1 MKVLVTGGAGY
12 IGSHVARSLVERG
25 DSVIIVDDLSEGLP
39 ARVAG
44 FDFVSLNLAAANA
57 QQVLTEAMID
67 HKIDAVVHLAAR
79 KKVGESVEKPE
90 WYYSQNIGGQANL
103 MAAMRDAGVSKLVF
117 SSSAATYGMPDVASV
132 AEDQPCKPINPYGE
146 TKLVGEMLVAA
157 SAKAWGLR
165 AVNLRYFNVAGAG
178 WPDLADTAIANLIP
192 IFFAAIRA
200 GKTPK
205 VFGDDYLTPDGSCV
219 RDYVHVHDL
228 ALAHLAAIDYLES
241 EIREFDTFNVGT
253 GIGSSVFE
261 VVAEIRKVSGIN
273 FDIDV
278 EPRRPGDPPYL
289 CANVNRIKK
298 ILGWEARYDLHDIV
312 ESGWQATS

>member
-12 IGSHVARSLVERG
+12 IGSHVARSLIERG
-25 DSVIIVDDLSEGLP
+25 DDVLIVDDLSEGLP
-39 ARVAG
+39 QRVA
-44 FDFVSLNLAAANA
+44 DYNFVSLDLASENA
-57 QQVLTEAMID
+57 PQVLVDAMRKHNIE
-67 HKIDAVVHLAAR
+67 AVVHLAAR

-90 WYYSQNIGGQANL
+90 WYFSQNVGGQANL
-103 MAAMRDAGVSKLVF
+103 MAAMREAGVSKFVF

-132 AEDQPCKPINPYGE
+132 AEDQPCRPINPYGE
-146 TKLVGEMLVAA
+146 TKLVGEMLAAA

-205 VFGDDYLTPDGSCV
+205 VFGDDYQTPDGSCV

-228 ALAHLAAIDYLES
+228 ALAHLAAIDYLDYEN
-241 EIREFDTFNVGT
+241 RDFDTFNVGT
-253 GIGSSVFE
+253 GTGSSVFE
-261 VVAEIRKVSGIN
+261 VVDQIRKVSGIN
-273 FDIDV
+273 FEIEV
-278 EPRRPGDPPYL
+278 EPRRAGDPPYL
-289 CANVNRIKK
+289 CANVDRIKNT
-298 ILGWEARYDLHDIV
+298 LGWKAKFDLHDIV
-312 ESGWQATS
+312 ESGWKATS

>member
-12 IGSHVARSLVERG
+12 IGSHVARSLIERG
-25 DSVIIVDDLSEGLP
+25 DDVLIVDDLSEGLP
-39 ARVAG
+39 QRVADY
-44 FDFVSLNLAAANA
+44 DFVSLDLASENA
-57 QQVLTEAMID
+57 PQVLSDAMRK
-67 HKIDAVVHLAAR
+67 HNVEAVVHLAAR

-90 WYYSQNIGGQANL
+90 WYYSQNVGGQANL
-103 MAAMRDAGVSKLVF
+103 MAAMREVGVSKFVF

-132 AEDQPCKPINPYGE
+132 AENQPCRPINPYGE
-146 TKLVGEMLVAA
+146 TKLVGEMLAAA

-205 VFGDDYLTPDGSCV
+205 VFGDDYQTPDGSCV

-228 ALAHLAAIDYLES
+228 ALAHLAAIDYLDS
-241 EIREFDTFNVGT
+241 ENREFDTFNVGT
-253 GIGSSVFE
+253 GTGSSVFE
-261 VVAEIRKVSGIN
+261 VVDQIRKVSGIN
-273 FDIDV
+273 FEIEV
-278 EPRRPGDPPYL
+278 EPRRAGDPPYL
-289 CANVNRIKK
+289 CANVDRIKN
-298 ILGWEARYDLHDIV
+298 ILGWKAQYDLHDIV
-312 ESGWQATS
+312 ESGWKATS